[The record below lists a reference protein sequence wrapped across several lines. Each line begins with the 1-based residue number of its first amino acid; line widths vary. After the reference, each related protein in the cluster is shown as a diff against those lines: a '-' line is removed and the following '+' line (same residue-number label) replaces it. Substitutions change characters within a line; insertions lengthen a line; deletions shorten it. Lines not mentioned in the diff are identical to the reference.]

1 MMKNIISVVI
11 AAYNEA
17 PRIAEVLSVVEHHS
31 LIGEVI
37 VINDGSTDNTS
48 QIVKKFDVKLIENKK
63 NLGKTLSI
71 KKGIKMSKHNLIL
84 LLDAD
89 LKGLDKNSIERLIKP
104 VIDGEVDWTLS
115 LRKNS
120 FKIMKLMKMD
130 WMSGERVIPK
140 QLFKDPL
147 IWSRPDIGYGLETLI
162 NKSLLSRNK
171 TFQTIY
177 LEKVTNLNKSKKIGF
192 IYGWFNNIIM
202 IKQISKVVPL
212 YEFFWQFIKMSYLNR
227 KYSKR

>member
-17 PRIAEVLSVVEHHS
+17 PRIAEVLSVVEHHP

-48 QIVKKFDVKLIENKK
+48 QVANKFDVKLIENK
-63 NLGKTLSI
+63 N
-71 KKGIKMSKHNLIL
+71 NLIL

-89 LKGLDKNSIERLIKP
+89 LKGLNQNYIKMLVSP
-104 VIDGEVDWTLS
+104 VIDGKVDWTLS

-140 QLFKDPL
+140 HLLNDPI
-147 IWSRPDIGYGLETLI
+147 IWSRPDIGYSLETLI
-162 NKSLLSRNK
+162 NKSLLTKK
-171 TFQTIY
+171 TTFRTVY
-177 LEKVTNLNKSKKIGF
+177 LDNVSNINKSKKIGF
-192 IYGWFNNIIM
+192 IKGWFNNIIM
-202 IKQISKVVPL
+202 VKQISKVVPI
-212 YEFFWQFIKMSYLNR
+212 YEFFWQFLKMSYLNR

>member
-1 MMKNIISVVI
+1 MKNIISVVI

-17 PRIAEVLSVVEHHS
+17 PRIAEVLSVVEHHP

-48 QIVKKFDVKLIENKK
+48 QVANKFDVKLIENKN

-71 KKGIKMSKHNLIL
+71 KKGIKNSKYNLIL

-89 LKGLDKNSIERLIKP
+89 LKGLNQNYIKMLVSP
-104 VIDGEVDWTLS
+104 VIDGKVDWTLS

-140 QLFKDPL
+140 HLLNDPI
-147 IWSRPDIGYGLETLI
+147 IWSRPDIGYSLETLI
-162 NKSLLSRNK
+162 NKSLLTKK
-171 TFQTIY
+171 TTFRTVY
-177 LEKVTNLNKSKKIGF
+177 LDNVSNINKSKKIGF
-192 IYGWFNNIIM
+192 IKGWFNNIIM
-202 IKQISKVVPL
+202 VKQISKVVPI
-212 YEFFWQFIKMSYLNR
+212 YEFFWQFLKMSYLNR